1 MLPGKLWNHYY
12 KGGVQSLTRPVS
24 RRCRAIHRDRAQ
36 GGAAMSKRFAWV
48 ALAFFVLGLGVSA
61 CNTTEGFGQD
71 VENAG
76 SAVKH
81 KAQQAK

>member
-1 MLPGKLWNHYY
+1 
-12 KGGVQSLTRPVS
+12 
-24 RRCRAIHRDRAQ
+24 
-36 GGAAMSKRFAWV
+36 MSKRFAWV